1 MTVLKDRALG
11 CLYGLALGDALGMPT
26 QSLSP
31 DLIVHTYGPV
41 VGLLAGA
48 DIQPYAPGLPAGTVT
63 DDTEQALIVADLLIG
78 GGGHIAPE
86 ALAHSLLAWEQQMR
100 ERGSHD
106 LLGPST
112 KAALE
117 QVRAGADPRTT
128 GTSGT
133 TNGAAMR
140 VAPVGIAWDTG
151 DTDALLDAVYES
163 CLVTHNTRQGFE
175 GAAVVA
181 LAVSA
186 LLDGQTLPDA
196 LYWAVDEVE
205 AAQSINP
212 RGEWAEGASV
222 LTRARWALSLVMAAR
237 SSSMQEVQAIM
248 SALRDLIGTSVAT
261 AEAVPC
267 ALALASFYADRPLD
281 GLLAAANLGGDTDT
295 IGAIAGALL
304 GAANGYVLLPPDL
317 LDEVTAVNDLDIEG
331 IVDAL
336 LAVREAQGLPS
347 ALRAGE
353 DGWKAPELHDDGDDV
368 IDDVIDEGITDDE
381 DTGDHDK
388 VVGSGV
394 DVVDG
399 VPGRVHYTGQVI
411 VDLTMTVDHL
421 PEKGG
426 DIFASSHQMCVGGG
440 FNVLHAARQMGA
452 EVVHHG
458 ALGEGPMADAA
469 RAALS
474 AKGVTHHG
482 PTIPG
487 VDTGYCVALTE
498 PDAERSFVSTVGA
511 EAEVP
516 EGTWDALSFH
526 EGDVLHLCG
535 YSLYHPRTR
544 AEVERLV
551 RRLQTAATMPRAV
564 LFDVGPMI
572 GEAPADT
579 LTLIGAIRPLWSINE
594 REAYILARRLLAEGW
609 RTDGDE
615 GALTELAALL
625 GEDKAPAAGGA
636 QVNLSVMAEVL
647 SRALGAPVLVR
658 AGQQGAW
665 WAHEGEVVAIPTP
678 SVTPVDSNGAGDAH
692 AGALCAALAAGESW
706 QRALLVANCAGALS
720 TQFHGPATC
729 PSRAEVESCA
739 AELMRD

>member
-1 MTVLKDRALG
+1 MTVLKDRALA
-11 CLYGLALGDALGMPT
+11 CLSAVALGDALGMPT

-31 DLIVHTYGPV
+31 DVIVQTYGPV
-41 VGLLAGA
+41 MGLLAGA
-48 DIQPYAPGLPAGTVT
+48 DIQPYAPGMPAGSVT

-78 GGGHIAPE
+78 GGGHISPE
-86 ALAHSLLAWEQQMR
+86 ALAHSLLAWENQMI

-140 VAPVGIAWDTG
+140 VAPVGIAWDTS

-175 GAAVVA
+175 GAAIVA

-196 LYWAVDEVE
+196 LYWAVDEVD

-237 SSSMQEVQAIM
+237 NSSMQEVQVIM

-295 IGAIAGALL
+295 IAAIAGALL
-304 GAANGYVLLPPDL
+304 GAANGSAALPADML
-317 LDEVTAVNDLDIEG
+317 ATIAAVNDLDIEG
-331 IVDAL
+331 IVEGL
-336 LAVREAQGLPS
+336 LAVREAHGLP
-347 ALRAGE
+347 ATLEAGVE
-353 DGWKAPELHDDGDDV
+353 
-368 IDDVIDEGITDDE
+368 EG
-381 DTGDHDK
+381 GA
-388 VVGSGV
+388 S
-394 DVVDG
+394 
-399 VPGRVHYTGQVI
+399 PQGRFHYTGQVI

-426 DIFASSHQMCVGGG
+426 DLFATSHQMCVGGG
-440 FNVLHAARQMGA
+440 FNVLYAARQMGA
-452 EVVHHG
+452 EVIHHG

-469 RAALS
+469 RAAL
-474 AKGVTHHG
+474 ARQKVTHAG
-482 PTIPG
+482 PSVSG
-487 VDTGYCVALTE
+487 MDTGYCVALTE

-511 EAEVP
+511 EAAVP
-516 EGTWDALSFH
+516 EGAWDDITFRA
-526 EGDVLHLCG
+526 GDVLHLCG

-544 AEVERLV
+544 VEVERLV
-551 RRLQTAATMPRAV
+551 RRLGASEVRPRAIV
-564 LFDVGPMI
+564 FDVGPMI

-579 LTLIGAIRPLWSINE
+579 LALIGSVRPLWSVNE
-594 REAYILARRLLAEGW
+594 REALILGHRLVDECWQTPGDRRVLPEVAAAVEKAAAVGASGEWDRGGLA
-609 RTDGDE
+609 
-615 GALTELAALL
+615 
-625 GEDKAPAAGGA
+625 
-636 QVNLSVMAEVL
+636 SFL
-647 SRALGAPVLVR
+647 SRALGAPVLLR
-658 AGQQGAW
+658 AGKRGAW
-665 WAHEGEVVAIPTP
+665 WAREDEALAVPTP
-678 SVTPVDSNGAGDAH
+678 VVEPVDSNGAGDAH
-692 AGALCAALAAGESW
+692 AGALCAALAMGESW
-706 QRALLVANCAGALS
+706 ESALVLANCAGGLS
-720 TQFHGPATC
+720 TQFYGPATC
-729 PSRAEVESCA
+729 PAREDVEECA
-739 AELMRD
+739 RVVMGR